1 MAEGNV
7 DLNFSAAQIGKVLNG
22 WREALA
28 TEELSDEDLE
38 LLARTEPP
46 AEAEA
51 FNGESTKA

>member
-1 MAEGNV
+1 V
-7 DLNFSAAQIGKVLNG
+7 DLSFSAAQIGKMLNG

-28 TEELSDEDLE
+28 TEALSDEDLE

-51 FNGESTKA
+51 FNGEYTKA